1 MTAFHLPSSF
11 LCSFLPLLFWKSP
24 FSALL
29 RIHSINLRVSVKQ
42 YDGAHFLTLP
52 PAGSVAAK
60 SFTCH
65 VKSKKKGPR
74 MEAKDPSVYAVSLS
88 LCVCLCFVGRPIC
101 LTRLYKDTFQQVRL
115 RSCSRWSM
123 KRRAFTHFTI
133 YSSFTGRFWML
144 MRFYIFNGDR
154 LSDNITFKGTHPTPF
169 YWFPSLKFR
178 SPSYSH
184 CFPSSL

>member
-1 MTAFHLPSSF
+1 MFVSSSSLLEITIFSPSQNPLYQPASFCQTIWWSSF
-11 LCSFLPLLFWKSP
+11 FNPPSCWIGRSQISHMSRQKQEKKDLEWKP
-24 FSALL
+24 KIRACML
-29 RIHSINLRVSVKQ
+29 
-42 YDGAHFLTLP
+42 
-52 PAGSVAAK
+52 
-60 SFTCH
+60 
-65 VKSKKKGPR
+65 
-74 MEAKDPSVYAVSLS
+74 SLS
-88 LCVCLCFVGRPIC
+88 HCVCVCLCFVGRPIC

-178 SPSYSH
+178 SPTYSH